1 MNFTEDTEKLMKF
14 FMSRIDKFSGVKTPL
29 KQKKMDNILKMMY
42 YDIKSADMWTNA
54 EETQNKIRTH
64 LTEGKENIAPSW
76 VMEESKYIPTYIQN
90 YIIEHNKGYIQYKLT
105 IGDRDI
111 EIYFSLLN
119 NSDFNSLGQFDK
131 YVKKM
136 MTWLKI
142 AFSYAPHKCSRVL
155 KIYVFLTPFKKKL
168 PNNQFH
174 VLSQDHCNSAVTMSC
189 NPHGEIIVYRKEEFF
204 KVFIHETF
212 HTLGLDF
219 STMPLNKFNEKVKN
233 IFPIKSDFNLFES
246 YSEFWASTMT
256 ILISS
261 YFLLDDKADEENFYL
276 YCDVCMRFEKM
287 FALFQLVKILDFMG
301 LKYPNLYS
309 CDKISLTARR
319 YLFKEK
325 TNVFAYYIIK
335 TLLLY
340 NNVDF
345 LLWCKK
351 NNNNF
356 ICFNKSPRMLNIFLD
371 FIKNIH
377 NDTYFLNDISR
388 MGGFLS
394 KMKGSHSKPKHNLLT
409 KTMRMSLCEIN

>member
-1 MNFTEDTEKLMKF
+1 
-14 FMSRIDKFSGVKTPL
+14 
-29 KQKKMDNILKMMY
+29 
-42 YDIKSADMWTNA
+42 
-54 EETQNKIRTH
+54 
-64 LTEGKENIAPSW
+64 
-76 VMEESKYIPTYIQN
+76 
-90 YIIEHNKGYIQYKLT
+90 
-105 IGDRDI
+105 
-111 EIYFSLLN
+111 
-119 NSDFNSLGQFDK
+119 
-131 YVKKM
+131 
-136 MTWLKI
+136 
-142 AFSYAPHKCSRVL
+142 
-155 KIYVFLTPFKKKL
+155 
-168 PNNQFH
+168 
-174 VLSQDHCNSAVTMSC
+174 MSC

-219 STMPLNKFNEKVKN
+219 STMSLNKFNDKVKN

-246 YSEFWASTMT
+246 YSEFWASTMN
-256 ILISS
+256 ILIIS
-261 YFLLDDKADEENFYL
+261 YFLLEDKSDKENFYL

-301 LKYPNLYS
+301 LKYHNLYS

-345 LLWCKK
+345 LLWCEKN

-388 MGGFLS
+388 MGVFLS